1 MRKIK
6 KTPKPQ
12 VLIDHA
18 KEWTTEYC
26 ACLNAGNKP
35 SDTVEGYESQIS
47 RMKTPQPCFRL

>member
-26 ACLNAGNKP
+26 ACLNAGNM
-35 SDTVEGYESQIS
+35 E
-47 RMKTPQPCFRL
+47 

>member
-1 MRKIK
+1 MPMRKIK

-26 ACLNAGNKP
+26 AYLTQLLIVIITLK
-35 SDTVEGYESQIS
+35 
-47 RMKTPQPCFRL
+47 